1 MAVRAMMWGEVTKP
15 RGNGFASREG
25 LSEGKVGVAGGG
37 TNSYREDGVL
47 QRFRH
52 VISVLHCS

>member
-25 LSEGKVGVAGGG
+25 LSEGKVGVAGG
-37 TNSYREDGVL
+37 ELL
-47 QRFRH
+47 QGGRCAAE
-52 VISVLHCS
+52 V